1 MNWLVV
7 FRWIHILSG
16 VSWLGE
22 VATIN
27 FVLVP
32 AVLRMS
38 KEQRPHFVHS
48 VFPRIFHLASALSGT
63 AIVSGAVVNYLMT
76 GWKWENLMAL
86 LHTRWG
92 ISILI
97 GGGLGFLLAMFHFF
111 VESKLEP
118 IAIDADAMTDE
129 EMEKHLVVLKIIPR
143 VGMGILLVIIVS
155 MMIAARGF

>member
-1 MNWLVV
+1 MSWLII

-16 VSWLGE
+16 LAWLGE

-32 AVLRMS
+32 AVLNMS
-38 KEQRPHFVHS
+38 KEERPKFVHN
-48 VFPRIFHLASALSGT
+48 VFPRIFHLASYLSGT

-76 GWKWENLMAL
+76 GWKWENLIAL

-97 GGGLGFLLAMFHFF
+97 GGTLGLSLALFHFF
-111 VESKLEP
+111 IESKLEP
-118 IAIDADAMTDE
+118 VSIDAESITEE
-129 EMEKHLVVLKIIPR
+129 EMEKHLIVLKIIPR
-143 VGMGILLVIIVS
+143 IGMGILLVIVLS
-155 MMIAARGF
+155 MMIAARGV